1 MELWIRSQN
10 KEKLVK
16 VNELSLYDS
25 NILKNDFVLN
35 DKPNYSNISIIANDN
50 YNLGS
55 YKSKERA
62 LEVLDEIQ
70 KLIYPK
76 NIIKYNDSPLTQ
88 GEISQLRKTFKNT
101 PMTII
106 QNDRIEIE
114 QLGSIVYEMPE
125 E

>member
-25 NILKNDFVLN
+25 NILKNDFILN
-35 DKPNYSNISIIANDN
+35 DEPNYSNISIIANDN

-62 LEVLDEIQ
+62 MEILDHIYF
-70 KLIYPK
+70 LIEQTGE
-76 NIIKYNDSPLTQ
+76 LT
-88 GEISQLRKTFKNT
+88 GEIVENIRELLKDEMWSINSTSNT
-101 PMTII
+101 AT
-106 QNDRIEIE
+106 
-114 QLGSIVYEMPE
+114 YEMPKE
-125 E
+125 